1 MFLLSFCCRFAPVP
15 FLFCGG
21 SFACSSPV
29 SRKDFAKCPYTCCA
43 CYSQI
48 NGFAVQ
54 PPLAFWGLW
63 GYPHASKNGKAV
75 HIPTAWQLYN
85 AKKSVR
91 FCSAF
96 VPALC
101 GALLGVSRRF
111 LTASRA
117 NPLPINKSP
126 CGAFLRLLCGFV
138 LPVPAD
144 KKETQAACR
153 CWRASCAS
161 CVYSV

>member
-1 MFLLSFCCRFAPVP
+1 MRCLAGYRPFLRVFLLSFCCRFAPVP

-75 HIPTAWQLYN
+75 HIPTACHFVQWVPLRPAWQLYN

-91 FCSAF
+91 FCTTFIPLLFLPF
-96 VPALC
+96 V
-101 GALLGVSRRF
+101 GRYW
-111 LTASRA
+111 
-117 NPLPINKSP
+117 
-126 CGAFLRLLCGFV
+126 AFL
-138 LPVPAD
+138 
-144 KKETQAACR
+144 AAFSPLQGQIPCR
-153 CWRASCAS
+153 
-161 CVYSV
+161 